1 MTSSNHHIMLF
12 IYNTY
17 SSVYRELLVSEAG
30 KSSIKSKENSVDGYP
45 SRSCSYDQ
53 YRANTIFYTY
63 YITQHAGYLGP
74 VKKKSNSKVICIV
87 AWVVT

>member
-30 KSSIKSKENSVDGYP
+30 KSSIKSKENSVIP
-45 SRSCSYDQ
+45 LEV
-53 YRANTIFYTY
+53 AAMINTEQMLYFIP
-63 YITQHAGYLGP
+63 IILHSML
-74 VKKKSNSKVICIV
+74 VI
-87 AWVVT
+87 WVQ